1 MMPLQYQWFLRGKPT
16 GEPTRLELQHGD
28 LYIMS
33 EKATGNDW
41 KKRVIPTLRHVA
53 GDSFIKKEV
62 KKLKKK

>member
-33 EKATGNDW
+33 EKATKQAQEG
-41 KKRVIPTLRHVA
+41 KRSKIKVARLRI
-53 GDSFIKKEV
+53 IKIFG
-62 KKLKKK
+62 